1 MIKLL
6 IKLAIV
12 ALIANA
18 GYHIGSE
25 YLTYVKFRD
34 DIRDAA
40 MFKAK
45 NDVELMSRIL
55 DLAVR
60 YDLPVSEDN
69 ITIERNER
77 RVNIEGW
84 YDQPIEVAPNYTYPW
99 HFGLSLE
106 VVSQALPSSR

>member
-6 IKLAIV
+6 VKLAIV

-45 NDVELMSRIL
+45 NDVELMARIL
-55 DLAVR
+55 DLAAR
-60 YDLPVSEDN
+60 YELPLSEDN
-69 ITIERNER
+69 VTIERNER
-77 RVNIEGW
+77 RVSIEGW
-84 YDQPIEVAPNYTYPW
+84 YDQPIEVVPNYTYPW